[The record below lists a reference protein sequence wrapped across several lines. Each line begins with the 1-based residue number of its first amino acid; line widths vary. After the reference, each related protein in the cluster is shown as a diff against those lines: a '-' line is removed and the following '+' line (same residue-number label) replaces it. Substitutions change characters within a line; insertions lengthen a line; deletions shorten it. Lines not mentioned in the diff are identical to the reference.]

1 MIVNLSQNR
10 IFLDVASSSYEPWL
24 PPSGIIFPLPLLS
37 DLRFGRFSL
46 IHTLDSVLGKLTLN
60 FWSLLVTDVA
70 LELYI
75 RVGYSRLLVGDSA
88 SSYQFLYIVL
98 SSIIL

>member
-1 MIVNLSQNR
+1 M
-10 IFLDVASSSYEPWL
+10 
-24 PPSGIIFPLPLLS
+24 FPLPLLPG
-37 DLRFGRFSL
+37 LEFGRFSL

-60 FWSLLVTDVA
+60 FWPLLVTDVA

>member
-1 MIVNLSQNR
+1 MNHGYRPRELYFPCLFYPI
-10 IFLDVASSSYEPWL
+10 LDL
-24 PPSGIIFPLPLLS
+24 DGF
-37 DLRFGRFSL
+37 L

-88 SSYQFLYIVL
+88 SSYQFLYSVL

>member
-1 MIVNLSQNR
+1 M
-10 IFLDVASSSYEPWL
+10 
-24 PPSGIIFPLPLLS
+24 FPLPLLPG
-37 DLRFGRFSL
+37 LEFGRFSL
-46 IHTLDSVLGKLTLN
+46 IHMLDSVLGKLTLN

-88 SSYQFLYIVL
+88 SSYQFLYSVL